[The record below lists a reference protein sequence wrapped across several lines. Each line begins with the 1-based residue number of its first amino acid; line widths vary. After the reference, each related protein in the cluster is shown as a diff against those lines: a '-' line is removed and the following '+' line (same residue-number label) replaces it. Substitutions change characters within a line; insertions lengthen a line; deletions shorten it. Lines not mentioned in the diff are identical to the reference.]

1 MSTRSKH
8 QSDIDQINNIADA
21 KGIDLDDI
29 EVNES
34 TTDEGDRMITFRIME
49 TKAESEEDSVGI
61 QVSKL
66 PEIQTADMTFRNEIQ
81 SKMSSLKRHLSG
93 STEEAAAESRD
104 ERTNSDDEDTESSR
118 TRTRTHSSG
127 DGPGASIDDAIADLE
142 QRMDDIEDRVEA
154 IESKA
159 DALDGLQKIMNG
171 DSDE

>member
-1 MSTRSKH
+1 MSTRSKF
-8 QSDIDQINNIADA
+8 QSEIDQINNIADA

-29 EVNES
+29 EVTES

-49 TKAESEEDSVGI
+49 TKAESEENSVGI

-93 STEEAAAESRD
+93 VTEEAAAESR
-104 ERTNSDDEDTESSR
+104 ETGDTGEESSSVSSR
-118 TRTRTHSSG
+118 THTQTVPLD
-127 DGPGASIDDAIADLE
+127 DGPGASIDARLANLD
-142 QRMDDIEDRVEA
+142 QRVEELEDRVEA
-154 IESKA
+154 IEEKA

-171 DSDE
+171 GSDE